1 MAVSVDM
8 KKDRRRGE
16 GPLLKKEKTKIV
28 VLCLLALVL
37 FVRLVVLFT
46 VPIGSFGVEER
57 VIKKD
62 GEIIYV
68 RGDCPWSADH
78 AVLFAGVVDKGS
90 ASCRAFYV
98 LGDAEREWLYVT
110 GWRTRGFYRRVG

>member
-1 MAVSVDM
+1 MS
-8 KKDRRRGE
+8 
-16 GPLLKKEKTKIV
+16 KKEKTKIV

-68 RGDCPWSADH
+68 RGDCPWSADN
-78 AVLFAGVVDKGS
+78 AVLFAGTVAAGDS
-90 ASCRAFYV
+90 SCRAFYV
-98 LGDAEREWLYVT
+98 LGDTEREWLWVT
-110 GWRTRGFYRRVG
+110 GRRTRGFYRRVG

>member
-1 MAVSVDM
+1 MR
-8 KKDRRRGE
+8 KKN
-16 GPLLKKEKTKIV
+16 KTKIV

-46 VPIGSFGVEER
+46 VSIGSFGVEER

-68 RGDCPWSADH
+68 RGDCPWSADN
-78 AVLFAGVVDKGS
+78 AVLFAGTVAAGDS
-90 ASCRAFYV
+90 SYRAYYV
-98 LGDAEREWLYVT
+98 LGDTEREWLYVT
-110 GWRTRGFYRRVG
+110 GWRTRGFYQRVDQS

>member
-1 MAVSVDM
+1 M

-16 GPLLKKEKTKIV
+16 EPLRKKEKTKIA

-37 FVRLVVLFT
+37 FVRLVVFFT

-57 VIKKD
+57 VIKKN
-62 GEIIYV
+62 GETIYV
-68 RGDCPWSADH
+68 RDDCPWSADH

-98 LGDAEREWLYVT
+98 LGDTEREWLYVT
-110 GWRTRGFYRRVG
+110 GWRFRGFYRRVG